1 MAAAPGGN
9 IIIGIDTE
17 SAKVKVMHVS
27 GNTYSGATVETY
39 KFDRKLMDA
48 GDYVSILDSV
58 FASYDQNALASNAI
72 SLVLPNNLIGFDFVG
87 IPIMSKKNM
96 ADAVRVEFNALYKN
110 NEALQMI
117 PTPLVSSK
125 KNALYILLIVNRAMI
140 NGMTQI
146 FAGKKAA
153 VRVKTFEANALVN
166 SILQFRPKAR
176 RASFIAVDIK
186 KNSTIMAVVNKERT
200 VGYQNLP
207 YGYSILSRKEVNTEF
222 MLVDH
227 DVAELA
233 VINATELARKK
244 KLTIDAAEAEELE
257 EAERLAEEQRRQA
270 EAEAEAEAQAKLE
283 QSTENAENA
292 EGAENAESTVEKTE
306 EELAA
311 EREQQALDAEFAEY
325 NDEQKEEVKKPAVK
339 VFTKKVPKAL
349 PMFMQR
355 PIPES
360 PEEFIA
366 ENFRIFEKRILLLK
380 KHCDYDSIMPNPEF
394 IVINMPNEYAFIID
408 RLNEDEDNGIE
419 FRSFDPQNEEAP
431 VVKENLELLGAMF
444 AGTWNKQNNL

>member
-9 IIIGIDTE
+9 LIIGIDTE
-17 SAKVKVMHVS
+17 NAKVKVMHVS
-27 GNTYSGATVETY
+27 GTTYSGATVETY

-72 SLVLPNNLIGFDFVG
+72 SLVLPNNLVGFDFVG

-140 NGMTQI
+140 NGMAQI
-146 FAGKKAA
+146 FTGKKATL
-153 VRVKTFEANALVN
+153 RVKTFEANALVN
-166 SILQFRPKAR
+166 SVLQFRPKTR
-176 RASFIAVDIK
+176 RASFIVVDIK

-257 EAERLAEEQRRQA
+257 EAERLAEEQRKQ
-270 EAEAEAEAQAKLE
+270 AEAEAQAQENPE

-292 EGAENAESTVEKTE
+292 ESTESAEGAVEKTE

-325 NDEQKEEVKKPAVK
+325 NDEQQKEEVKKPAVK

-380 KHCDYDSIMPNPEF
+380 KHCDYDSIMPTPEF
-394 IVINMPNEYAFIID
+394 VVINMPNEYAFIID